1 MFTGLTGEM
10 VTVVTLEA
18 MWVPCLFFPVLNFLC
33 SQGLPCHL
41 YFDLEFNKKANI
53 GKNGDEMVDLLVS
66 VILEALHEK
75 YAIHGDHDWIV
86 ELDSSNEGNAQIAF
100 VINCSYSYLE

>member
-18 MWVPCLFFPVLNFLC
+18 MWVPCLFV
-33 SQGLPCHL
+33 SQGIPCHL

-53 GKNGDEMVDLLVS
+53 GMNGDEMVDLLVS